1 MKAEYN
7 ALVAPN
13 GDILFADE
21 PPLLLEE
28 TKLEAVVG
36 VKWWEGPW
44 FSRTPEAPEII
55 KNLVDRVCGTGKKQQ
70 IDITLNMLPG
80 VVTYDIACIP
90 VMNDDGNLVSLKVEV
105 NEPRSPHDLSK
116 REREVLSW
124 TAMGKTASDVGCILG
139 ISKRTVEWHLH
150 EVRSKLQALNVVHA
164 IAMAVKAGVIATMG
178 LTGLTYVGISTEM
191 SQGSPMEEFFDLLSS
206 CPYLYELT

>member
-13 GDILFADE
+13 GDILFADK
-21 PPLLLEE
+21 PPLVLEE

-44 FSRTPEAPEII
+44 FSRTPGAPESI
-55 KNLVDRVCGTGKKQQ
+55 KNLVDRVCGTGKKQK

-80 VVTYDIACIP
+80 VVTYDIACAP
-90 VMNDDGNLVSLKVEV
+90 VMNDVGKLVSMKVEV
-105 NEPRSPHDLSK
+105 NALKTPHDLSH

-124 TAMGKTASDVGCILG
+124 TAMGKTAIETGTILG
-139 ISKRTVEWHLH
+139 ISKRTVEWHLTQ
-150 EVRSKLQALNVVHA
+150 VRQKLCAVNITHT
-164 IAMAVKAGVIATMG
+164 IAMAVKAGVIVTFG
-178 LTGLTYVGISTEM
+178 LLGITGYSAKVGIRMLHTLDM
-191 SQGSPMEEFFDLLSS
+191 VGGPGGIV
-206 CPYLYELT
+206 